1 MNYIIQNFLDF
12 LITPFI
18 RWLMFFVMI
27 GALIFAYQQE
37 ITRYS
42 KVTGFTGLNMNW
54 QMYVFSVIGI
64 FGSFITF
71 MGLWLTIPFSDSL
84 PKYWYIPIFIL
95 MLAYYTQITM
105 DIEPIS
111 TDEIDNANNFVAP
124 PTHIFPQKY
133 RLLINYLIL
142 IIDLIVF
149 IQFYIYFGVF
159 DYSKNTY
166 LHRYL
171 LERFGGWYDGHKL
184 AYITEWLGLAYV
196 LNDFYNIYISKYFNA
211 CEYKLPLSWN
221 F

>member
-1 MNYIIQNFLDF
+1 MNYIIENFLNF

-18 RWLMFFVMI
+18 RWIMYFLMI
-27 GALIFAYQQE
+27 IILLYSYQIE

-42 KVTGFTGLNMNW
+42 KEIGFTGLNMNW
-54 QMYVFSVIGI
+54 QMYVLSMIGV

-95 MLAYYTQITM
+95 MIAYYTQITI
-105 DIEPIS
+105 DTKPIS
-111 TDEIDNANNFVAP
+111 TDDEGTENFTSP
-124 PTHIFPQKY
+124 PKNVLPQKY
-133 RLLINYLIL
+133 RLLIHYIIL
-142 IIDLIVF
+142 IVDIIVF
-149 IQFYIYFGVF
+149 VQFYIYFGVF

-184 AYITEWLGLAYV
+184 AYLTEWLGLAYV
-196 LNDFYNIYISKYFNA
+196 LNDFYYIFISKTFEA